1 VISIG
6 KQKLEESEIDEGF
19 QLVWLSLNNAIRK
32 LEKDKPTNYEGRF
45 IRERDLTFLKEALIA
60 K

>member
-32 LEKDKPTNYEGRF
+32 LEKDKPTNYEGEF
-45 IRERDLTFLKEALIA
+45 IRKRDLVFLKKAFIA
-60 K
+60 N